1 MATLAY
7 ETFVAPEKPVV
18 SADLPAGEKREM
30 WSPTAATLIHGD
42 RDAVLVD
49 ALMTDR
55 EGQALADWVESSGK
69 NLTTIYITH
78 GHGDH
83 FFGAAPVLE
92 RFPDARLVAVPEVVD
107 VMKQQVGPNWL
118 DAFWRQAFPDQI
130 GDPVVADRLDGDILQ
145 LEGEELVVVP
155 LGHSDTDHTTALHA
169 PSIGLVA
176 AGDSVYN
183 DVHLYLSEAS
193 ADGLAEWFDALD
205 TIADLNPDTVVA
217 GHKRD
222 GAADDPNN
230 IEATRQYLRDWEAAD
245 RGSDDA
251 RELYNIM
258 IDRYPNR
265 INRAVLWHSAEA
277 AKRSASSG
285 PVDRH

>member
-7 ETFVAPEKPVV
+7 ETYVAPAKPVV
-18 SADLPAGEKREM
+18 SADLPVGEKREM
-30 WSPTAATLIHGD
+30 WSPTAVTLIHGD

-55 EGQALADWVESSGK
+55 EGQALADWVQSSGK
-69 NLTTIYITH
+69 HLTTIYITH

-83 FFGAAPVLE
+83 FFGAAAVLE

-107 VMKQQVGPNWL
+107 AMKQQVGPNWL
-118 DAFWRQAFPDQI
+118 DPFWRAAFPDQI
-130 GDPVVADRLDGDILQ
+130 GDPVVADRLSGDTLD

-183 DVHLYLSEAS
+183 DVHLYLSEAG

-205 TIADLNPDTVVA
+205 TIADLHPDAVVA

-222 GAADDPNN
+222 GAPDGPDN

-245 RGSDDA
+245 RNSDDA
-251 RELYNIM
+251 RELYNLM
-258 IDRYPNR
+258 IERYPDR

-277 AKRSASSG
+277 AKRSAFSG
-285 PVDRH
+285 PPDRH